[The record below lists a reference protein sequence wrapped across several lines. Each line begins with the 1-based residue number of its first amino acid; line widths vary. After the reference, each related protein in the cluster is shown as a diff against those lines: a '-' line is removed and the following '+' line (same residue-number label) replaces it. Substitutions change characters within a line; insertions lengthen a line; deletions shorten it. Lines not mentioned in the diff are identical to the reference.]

1 MSTFIKNLR
10 HKLLFAACIV
20 LCLVSFKDVSV
31 YADTLPEDYTPIIT
45 NVSADKSTYYINIDW
60 SVKNSD
66 YECFM
71 VYRSITPD
79 GEYDYYD
86 TVYYYSFH

>member
-10 HKLLFAACIV
+10 HKLLFAAFII
-20 LCLVSFKDVSV
+20 LCLASFKGVSV

-45 NVSADKSTYYINIDW
+45 NVSADKSTYYISIDW

-66 YECFM
+66 YEYFM
-71 VYRSITPD
+71 I
-79 GEYDYYD
+79 
-86 TVYYYSFH
+86 

>member
-45 NVSADKSTYYINIDW
+45 NQL
-60 SVKNSD
+60 
-66 YECFM
+66 
-71 VYRSITPD
+71 ITLILT
-79 GEYDYYD
+79 G
-86 TVYYYSFH
+86 V